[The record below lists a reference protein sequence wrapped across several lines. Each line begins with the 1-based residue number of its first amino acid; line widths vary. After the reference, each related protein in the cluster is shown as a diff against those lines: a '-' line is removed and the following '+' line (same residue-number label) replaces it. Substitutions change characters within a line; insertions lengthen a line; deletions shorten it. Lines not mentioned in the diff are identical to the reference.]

1 MTFRTKAVAFGA
13 AGLIALPVLAACDS
27 DDGKPAQPSAAPT
40 VIGLPPA
47 AVANP
52 PADNSVEA
60 GFARDMKEHHAQAVE
75 MSMIVRVQT
84 EDEDIRSLA
93 YDIATTQQNQE
104 GQMFGWL
111 DLWGLTQTTT
121 GPPMTWMSPEGMTA
135 MGHNMGT
142 PGPDAPR
149 MPGMA
154 TKAEMERLRQAKGR
168 EAEVL
173 FLQLMIKHHA
183 AGVAM
188 AQDAANRATVPQVK
202 SLAQKMVNGQ
212 TSEMDLMRDLLAER
226 GA

>member
-1 MTFRTKAVAFGA
+1 MTIRTKAFALA
-13 AGLIALPVLAACDS
+13 ATAVFALPVLAACDS
-27 DDGKPAQPSAAPT
+27 DDGKPAQPSAAPS

-52 PADNSVEA
+52 PANDSVEA

-84 EDEDIRSLA
+84 EDEEIRSLA

-111 DLWGLTQTTT
+111 DLWGLTQTSS
-121 GPPMTWMSPEGMTA
+121 GPPMTWMSPEGMAA
-135 MGHNMGT
+135 MGHQMST
-142 PGPDAPR
+142 PGPDTPR

-154 TKAEMERLRQAKGR
+154 TRAEMERLSQLKGR

-212 TSEMDLMRDLLAER
+212 TSEMDMMRDLLAKR

>member
-1 MTFRTKAVAFGA
+1 MTFRTKAFALA
-13 AGLIALPVLAACDS
+13 ATAVFTLPVLAACS
-27 DDGKPAQPSAAPT
+27 DDGGKPATPSAAPS

-52 PADNSVEA
+52 PADDSVDA
-60 GFARDMKEHHAQAVE
+60 GFARDMKEHHAQAVD

-84 EDEDIRSLA
+84 EDEEIRSLA

-111 DLWGLTQTTT
+111 DLWGLTQTSSR
-121 GPPMTWMSPEGMTA
+121 PPMTWMSPEGMTA
-135 MGHNMGT
+135 MGHQMGA
-142 PGPDAPR
+142 PGPDTPR

-154 TKAEMERLRQAKGR
+154 TKAEMERLAQVKGR

-202 SLAQKMVNGQ
+202 NLAQKMVNGQ
-212 TSEMDLMRDLLAER
+212 TSEMDLMRDLLAKR